1 MLKLFEFGK
10 NEQGWTIRDYMSFG
24 LLGLALIMYLLF

>member
-10 NEQGWTIRDYMSFG
+10 NSLFLFLYILNDFKLYV
-24 LLGLALIMYLLF
+24 LLT